1 MLRTLKRTVAKNRMK
16 ALGYT
21 RICHGK
27 PSFFSKNW
35 RTFLK
40 TKKGKKVA

>member
-1 MLRTLKRTVAKNRMK
+1 MLRTLARTVAKNRMK
-16 ALGYT
+16 EQGYGQ
-21 RICHGK
+21 ICKGK

-40 TKKGKKVA
+40 TKKGKKVT

>member
-21 RICHGK
+21 RICKGT

-35 RTFLK
+35 RKFL
-40 TKKGKKVA
+40 KGKKVA

>member
-1 MLRTLKRTVAKNRMK
+1 MLRTLRRTVAKNRMK

-21 RICHGK
+21 RICKGT

-35 RTFLK
+35 RKFLK
-40 TKKGKKVA
+40 GNKVA